1 MDTMR
6 DRFAPVVSRLLDEDP
21 RVAVVLAAIGTD
33 AFAGAAR
40 RHPDR
45 VVDVGIREQLL
56 IGTAAGLALT
66 GLRPVA
72 HTFASFLVERPFEQV
87 KLDLGHQEAGAVLV
101 SAAASFDWPAGGYTH
116 MAPGDVA
123 LLDTLDGWTVHVPG
137 HPDEA
142 ETLLRHA
149 VAAGDDKV
157 YVRLSVQANGQALPV
172 DGERFRT
179 VREGR
184 SGVVVAV
191 GPMLDAVL
199 AATKGLDVTVL
210 YATTVRPFD
219 GAALRRAT
227 ETAGADVVLVEP
239 YLAGT
244 STAAA
249 NDALSDVPH
258 RLLGLGVGRRELR
271 RYGRPE
277 EHVAAHGLD
286 ARSLRE
292 RIAGFLGA
300 AWRQESARMSR
311 SSPSS
316 SMASSRARTQ
326 ANWDSWS
333 AIQNFPG
340 SASTSSSRSSLGQRT
355 AREVSSSGSVANIF
369 PATRNVGMLQAI
381 FSVVSGR
388 DRAIRRTSSASGMAG
403 TVSARTDNHLVRAV
417 AGMRLQ

>member
-6 DRFAPVVSRLLDEDP
+6 DRFASVVTRLLDEDP
-21 RVAVVLAAIGTD
+21 RVAVVLAEVTADRFTE
-33 AFAGAAR
+33 AFR

-45 VVDVGIREQLL
+45 ALNVGIREQLL
-56 IGTAAGLALT
+56 VGAASGMALA
-66 GLRPVA
+66 GLRPVV

-87 KLDLGHQEAGAVLV
+87 KLDLGHQDAGAVLV
-101 SAAASFDWPAGGYTH
+101 SAGASFDWPTGGHTH

-157 YVRLSVQANGQALPV
+157 YVRLSLQSNAEGRPV
-172 DGERFRT
+172 DEQRFLT

-184 SGVVVAV
+184 AGVVVAV

-199 AATKGLDVTVL
+199 AATEGLDVTVL

-219 GAALRRAT
+219 ADALRRAT
-227 ETAGADVVLVEP
+227 GTAGTDVVLVEP

-249 NDALSDVPH
+249 NDALADVPH
-258 RLLGLGVGRRELR
+258 RVLGLGVGRAELR
-271 RYGRPE
+271 RYGRFE
-277 EHVAAHGLD
+277 EHLAAHGLD

-292 RIAGFLGA
+292 RITRFTAGA
-300 AWRQESARMSR
+300 
-311 SSPSS
+311 
-316 SMASSRARTQ
+316 
-326 ANWDSWS
+326 
-333 AIQNFPG
+333 
-340 SASTSSSRSSLGQRT
+340 
-355 AREVSSSGSVANIF
+355 V
-369 PATRNVGMLQAI
+369 PAGV
-381 FSVVSGR
+381 
-388 DRAIRRTSSASGMAG
+388 
-403 TVSARTDNHLVRAV
+403 
-417 AGMRLQ
+417 

>member
-21 RVAVVLAAIGTD
+21 RVAVVLAEIGTAGFAD
-33 AFAGAAR
+33 AVR

-45 VVDVGIREQLL
+45 VVNVGIREQLL
-56 IGTAAGLALT
+56 VGAAAGLALT
-66 GLRPVA
+66 GMRPVV

-87 KLDLGHQEAGAVLV
+87 KLDLGHQDAGAVLV

-157 YVRLSVQANGQALPV
+157 YVRLSVQANARGHAV
-172 DGERFRT
+172 GGDGFRT

-191 GPMLDAVL
+191 GPVLDAVL
-199 AATKGLDVTVL
+199 DATEGLDVTVL

-219 GAALRRAT
+219 GAALRRAA
-227 ETAGADVVLVEP
+227 EGAGTDVVLVEP

-244 STAAA
+244 SAREA

-258 RLLGLGVGRRELR
+258 RVLGLGVGRRELR
-271 RYGRPE
+271 RYGRVE

-292 RIAGFLGA
+292 RIGGFLA
-300 AWRQESARMSR
+300 A
-311 SSPSS
+311 
-316 SMASSRARTQ
+316 
-326 ANWDSWS
+326 
-333 AIQNFPG
+333 
-340 SASTSSSRSSLGQRT
+340 
-355 AREVSSSGSVANIF
+355 
-369 PATRNVGMLQAI
+369 
-381 FSVVSGR
+381 GR
-388 DRAIRRTSSASGMAG
+388 
-403 TVSARTDNHLVRAV
+403 
-417 AGMRLQ
+417 

>member
-6 DRFAPVVSRLLDEDP
+6 DRLAPTASRLLDEDP
-21 RVAVVLAAIGTD
+21 RVAVVIAAVGKD
-33 AFAGAAR
+33 GFAEALR

-45 VVDVGIREQLL
+45 VINVGIREQLL
-56 IGTAAGLALT
+56 VGAGAGLALT
-66 GLRPVA
+66 GMRPIL

-87 KLDLGHQEAGAVLV
+87 KLDLGHQGAGAVLV

-157 YVRLSVQANGQALPV
+157 YVRLSVQANAYGRPV
-172 DGERFRT
+172 DGEHVVT

-191 GPMLDAVL
+191 GPLLDAVL
-199 AATKGLDVTVL
+199 SATEGLDVTVL

-219 GAALRRAT
+219 AAALRRAT
-227 ETAGADVVLVEP
+227 RAAGTDVVLVEP

-244 STAAA
+244 SSAAV
-249 NDALSDVPH
+249 NDALRDVPH
-258 RLLGLGVGRRELR
+258 RVLGLGVGRAELR
-271 RYGRPE
+271 RYGTVE

-292 RIAGFLGA
+292 RISAFLGTRTGA
-300 AWRQESARMSR
+300 AGA
-311 SSPSS
+311 
-316 SMASSRARTQ
+316 
-326 ANWDSWS
+326 D
-333 AIQNFPG
+333 
-340 SASTSSSRSSLGQRT
+340 T
-355 AREVSSSGSVANIF
+355 AGA
-369 PATRNVGMLQAI
+369 
-381 FSVVSGR
+381 
-388 DRAIRRTSSASGMAG
+388 AG
-403 TVSARTDNHLVRAV
+403 A
-417 AGMRLQ
+417 